1 MMALAAQAPEGWRF
15 ADVFFAMRS
24 LKRLETLLQLHPHTR
39 DIYQAFV
46 PNQRVWLD
54 VYSTLRS
61 RVADFHPVAAV
72 WSHLEHEF
80 PSRTVSLSDFVQ
92 GNSVLLLSMEASAGT
107 SQGRLLALL
116 IKRLSQLLLD
126 QPTGQSRRSFAES
139 RRTVVV
145 VDEAP
150 RAGKLNLL
158 DLVTNGRDYGIGLF
172 AATQSVDAMLEHY
185 PQDRWNAL
193 ANEFHSM
200 ALLSTNSPT
209 SLKWM
214 SERLGNTDSRL
225 PHTDKPC
232 PLGTPG
238 DWTSILDPAQFHMLR
253 HGKVIGP
260 NCVPGIYL
268 NTQFGAWYSAAGLTI
283 AEPLESVPAHVPI
296 PDAWQELRP
305 WDDNDLARLRL
316 SHLRDDLDLRRDSG
330 EPPASPAAPTPPR
343 TRPPQSHRAPYP
355 RFRP

>member
-1 MMALAAQAPEGWRF
+1 MPRYKIQMVNPGDARGSAWAIAKDLHHEKHFHEAAHIIIPAVEESQPFFTDSARSILQGTMMALAAQAPEGWRF

-24 LKRLETLLQLHPHTR
+24 LKRLGTLLQLHPHTS

-80 PSRTVSLSDFVQ
+80 PSRTVSLRDFVQ

-232 PLGTPG
+232 PLVRPAIGRPYSTPLSS
-238 DWTSILDPAQFHMLR
+238 T
-253 HGKVIGP
+253 
-260 NCVPGIYL
+260 C
-268 NTQFGAWYSAAGLTI
+268 SAT
-283 AEPLESVPAHVPI
+283 
-296 PDAWQELRP
+296 
-305 WDDNDLARLRL
+305 ARSSDRTV
-316 SHLRDDLDLRRDSG
+316 SR
-330 EPPASPAAPTPPR
+330 AST
-343 TRPPQSHRAPYP
+343 
-355 RFRP
+355 